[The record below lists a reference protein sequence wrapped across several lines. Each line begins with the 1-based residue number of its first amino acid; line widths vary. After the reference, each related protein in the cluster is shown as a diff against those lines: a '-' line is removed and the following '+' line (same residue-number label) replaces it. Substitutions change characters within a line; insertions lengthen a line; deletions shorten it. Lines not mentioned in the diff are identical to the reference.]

1 MNHYLFVY
9 RSVTQAQ
16 MAARA
21 LNRAGITNQVQR
33 TPSGLTERGCSYS
46 VRVPERYGQ
55 QAMELLS
62 GLRPSYF
69 KAVRGGNGSYT
80 EAAPL

>member
-21 LNRAGITNQVQR
+21 LSRAGITNQIQR

-46 VRVPERYGQ
+46 VRVPERYGR
-55 QAMELLS
+55 QAMALLS
-62 GLRPSYF
+62 ELRPSYF
-69 KAVRGGNGSYT
+69 RAAWGGSGSYT
-80 EAAPL
+80 EAVPL